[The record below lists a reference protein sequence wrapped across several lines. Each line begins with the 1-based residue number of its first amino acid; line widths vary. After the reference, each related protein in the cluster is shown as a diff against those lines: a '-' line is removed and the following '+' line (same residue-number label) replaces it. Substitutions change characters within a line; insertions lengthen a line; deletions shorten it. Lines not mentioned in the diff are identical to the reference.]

1 MTANK
6 LSTDRWI
13 LICKLGNRVL
23 AIQQGDEIKV
33 YKSFKAAEK
42 VALTLCAAAEVLAIN
57 IETGQIEVL

>member
-1 MTANK
+1 MTEN
-6 LSTDRWI
+6 RWI

-42 VALTLCAAAEVLAIN
+42 VALTLAAEVLAIN

>member
-1 MTANK
+1 MTEN
-6 LSTDRWI
+6 RWI

-23 AIQQGDEIKV
+23 AIQQDDEIKV

-42 VALTLCAAAEVLAIN
+42 VALTHRLCAAAEVLAIN

>member
-1 MTANK
+1 
-6 LSTDRWI
+6 

-23 AIQQGDEIKV
+23 AIQQDDEIKV